1 MDSRRGLRR
10 RNRRRSVTLFLD
22 TYVIA
27 HRSDNSLPEK
37 QLRAREV
44 FIADATTAVTV
55 PRSSSSYIRYP
66 PASWGGRGTKPRV
79 SSMLGQA
86 ASE

>member
-1 MDSRRGLRR
+1 M
-10 RNRRRSVTLFLD
+10 TLFLD
-22 TYVIA
+22 TNLIA
-27 HRSDNSLPEK
+27 YQFDDSLPGK

-44 FIADATTAVTV
+44 FIADATNAVTA
-55 PRSSSSYIRYP
+55 PRSSSSCIRYS